1 MGARPLNRFEERMYY
16 FYVLRNRNNASDYYT
31 GYTSDLK
38 RRLAEHN
45 SDQQASTRGRRWEL
59 AYYEAY
65 QSERVARERE
75 QKIKNN
81 GRMRTLLMNRIKS
94 QYEIR

>member
-1 MGARPLNRFEERMYY
+1 MYY
-16 FYVLRNRNNASDYYT
+16 FYVLRNRDNASDYYT
-31 GYTSDLK
+31 GSTHDLK

-45 SDQQASTRGRRWEL
+45 SEQQASTRGRSWEL
-59 AYYEAY
+59 VYYEAY

-75 QKIKNN
+75 QKIKRN

-94 QYEIR
+94 QYKID